1 MIVMMGIDDAIIGF
15 IISYLAGS
23 LPSLK
28 DIFLKKSN
36 ESLQERIDKSFEK
49 ALEKWCADDALRQR
63 IAHQRFTSIG
73 QLKEYAS
80 ATDSEESFVATKSLV
95 KQWVEELVNDEEC
108 AHYIHEQTLTG
119 IEDKLNKLT
128 ELIAKLDENNK
139 LQLKPRGRK
148 THNPVENY
156 IRRYCSSK
164 QSENDFVA
172 YLLENKERKCLA
184 DFVIGLVEP
193 EVNKYVLYSSAQT
206 GKTTELKQLCWELQQ
221 SGLYLPI
228 SFEVRTNNSLNR
240 DQLPDLRFY
249 DGKEVVVIID
259 ALDEVN
265 GKKYDELLVEIG
277 GYAYDHPEMKMV
289 LSCRSNFRR
298 VKQMDLFKEVYLQ
311 DLSYDDA
318 KGFTFRELGE
328 GRGKDFIKFI
338 NENELSAFVRNPFF
352 LNVLIGAYKDGI
364 KMPRTKAEIYRLF
377 IEKSYRVEKEQKTVL
392 LNKQH
397 NYEESLQFL
406 ERVALAM
413 SLMNVQSLSDDEL
426 KSCLYG
432 NEEIVTECLRYN
444 LIQCEG
450 ERYSFQHNA
459 FREWLVADYL
469 YKEGLQKAKE
479 LATHPNGRLK
489 PEWYNIIMLWVSM
502 FGADKKQSVDTVL
515 SWLKESSL
523 ELIIYFDKGI
533 VDDKTKDEVFKGVL
547 LEYKSL
553 GIRMSNIMTQ
563 DYSNLLLFCHSDEVI
578 GFIADELIEAKQNTA
593 YYADLMCLCYFLNW
607 ELLSKQ
613 SEALTERLF
622 SVLEQKAKE
631 SLEKEVTNDLSFL
644 YFDNKFFTRKEYL
657 DRIFAIIGHS
667 DHYEAIRS
675 MVRLIAAADR
685 VDEFVDYILEKEK
698 FVHNQKE
705 GNTTYIVTRTSIF
718 AALAKVKSLDSIK
731 KILAHQFSHSYVAY
745 HDEQVEYWN
754 MLEAIFGQADEY
766 IRKGNTDII
775 SELLTYY
782 LHLYKDYSYYF
793 DRDKRPQELLLL
805 LRKCYQDA
813 GLREQGRKEF
823 YEQQQLLFNQT
834 DGSTDVIGPV
844 RKIYLKAALW
854 ITVDEV
860 VEDFNKFKPNDG
872 VDMAKANW
880 YREIP
885 YIEVAE
891 TAARLYDL
899 KYPRQI
905 TNPIGYERRLKAF
918 DDFADYQV
926 FKQLV
931 LEMATSLDEHT
942 SRKDH
947 VRKLRELEEGFNQYA
962 YRFFRC
968 YSYGEDSYDVDGI
981 IKGIKDKDVYESFF
995 MREIANLIEHPAPD
1009 LMVTDEILKRCVD
1022 CARKTVIRL
1031 CRKERPVYFWEIAL
1045 KLMLYGY
1052 FDVPVELL
1060 PELILYGDINVTKK
1074 VDDGYYSTEYSLFE
1088 YIAERS
1094 DANTLAPIIIEK
1106 LRQNVNKEGFRL
1118 SYRFS
1123 NYIIENR
1130 IEEGYELALQ
1140 FATTGFYLSGNI
1152 LESLIAN
1159 RIKIDEIKAIAN
1171 KMKDYDRINCYSILV
1186 KNGVDENWV
1195 KEQLEPVFRQFEGYD
1210 LKLALGL
1217 LLRIGSLDAL
1227 GFLLTHPE
1235 FMKDVLNYNFVYDN
1249 PNATPLLC
1257 DLIQYNYE
1265 NKLEDGPFVLTSIL
1279 ASLERIALKDEDS
1292 LKEVIQSMRKLT
1304 QKGEQY
1310 KYLNRY
1316 IISFEDKYYAG
1327 FYGIGDIKEV
1337 IKMIDSPS
1345 TVKKTIEEGEE
1356 AVEWKDNEGVYV
1368 SYNWE
1373 SSSLHI
1379 VDYLCTV
1386 LENKGIPYKRDK
1398 KDCHYLDNIK
1408 EFMDSI
1414 SAGNTVIVVFSKP
1427 YLKSKN
1433 CMYELTGIL
1442 EDPCYKDRILPVV
1455 VDDTIRDS
1463 LFYVE
1468 LVKHWKD
1475 ERDKQKN
1482 LVKEIRKIEPKMAK
1496 PEKVRLA
1503 EIKKV
1508 YDFLMVIKDYIDW
1521 TNADNLDYLS
1531 STRFGT
1537 IVREI
1542 IVRKQGK

>member
-1 MIVMMGIDDAIIGF
+1 MMGIDDAFIGF

-28 DIFLKKSN
+28 DVFLKKNN
-36 ESLQERIDKSFEK
+36 ETLQERLDKSFEK
-49 ALEKWCADDALRQR
+49 ALEKWCADDALRRR
-63 IAHQRFTSIG
+63 IAHQRFTSVV
-73 QLKEYAS
+73 QLKEFAS
-80 ATDSEESFVATKSLV
+80 SIDSDESMITIKSLV
-95 KQWVEELVNDEEC
+95 DLWVKELVKDEEC
-108 AHYIHEQTLTG
+108 AHYIQEQTLSG
-119 IEDKLNKLT
+119 IDDKLNKLT
-128 ELIAKLDENNK
+128 ELITKLDENNK

-148 THNPVENY
+148 THKPVENY

-193 EVNKYVLYSSAQT
+193 EENKYVLYSSAQT
-206 GKTTELKQLCWELQQ
+206 GKTTELNQLCWELQQ

-228 SFEVRTNNSLNR
+228 SFEVRTNTALNR
-240 DQLPDLRFY
+240 DQLPDFRFY
-249 DGKEVVVIID
+249 NGKEIVVIID

-265 GKKYDELLVEIG
+265 GKKYDDLMEEIG

-298 VKQMDLFKEVYLQ
+298 VKQMDIFKEVYLQ
-311 DLSYDDA
+311 ELSYGDA
-318 KGFTFRELGE
+318 KDHAFQELGK
-328 GRGKDFIKFI
+328 GKGQDFAKFI
-338 NENELSAFVRNPFF
+338 VENELSKFVRNPFF
-352 LNVLIGAYKDGI
+352 LNVLIDAYKDGVELP
-364 KMPRTKAEIYRLF
+364 KTKAAIYRLF
-377 IEKSYRVEKEQKTVL
+377 IEKSYRIEKEQKSVL
-392 LNKQH
+392 LAKQH
-397 NYEESLQFL
+397 SFEESLQFF

-413 SLMNVQSLSDDEL
+413 SLMNLQSLSDDEL
-426 KSCLYG
+426 KSCLWG
-432 NEEIVTECLRYN
+432 NDEIVTECLRYD
-444 LIQCEG
+444 LIQCENG
-450 ERYSFQHNA
+450 IYSFQHNA

-469 YKEGLQKAKE
+469 SRQGLQKAKE

-489 PEWYNIIMLWVSM
+489 PEWYNIILLWISM
-502 FGADKKQSVDTVL
+502 FGADKKQGIDAVL

-563 DYSNLLLFCHSDEVI
+563 DYSNLLSFCHSDEAI
-578 GFIADELIEAKQNTA
+578 GFIADELIEAKQHTA
-593 YYADLMCLCYFLNW
+593 YYADLMCLCYFLDW

-613 SEALTERLF
+613 NEVLTERLF
-622 SVLEQKAKE
+622 SVLEQKTKE
-631 SLEKEVTNDLSFL
+631 SLGKNISNDLSFL
-644 YFDNKFFTRKEYL
+644 YFDNNFFTRKKHL
-657 DRIFAIIGHS
+657 DRIFDIIGNS

-675 MVRLIAAADR
+675 MVRLIAAAER

-718 AALAKVKSLDSIK
+718 VALAKVKSLESIK

-745 HDEQVEYWN
+745 HDEQEEYWK
-754 MLEAIFGQADEY
+754 MLEAIIGQTDEY
-766 IRKGNTDII
+766 IRKGNVEII
-775 SELLTYY
+775 NELLTYY
-782 LHLYKDYSYYF
+782 LNLYKDFNYYF
-793 DRDKRPQELLLL
+793 DRDKRPQEILRL

-813 GLREQGRKEF
+813 GLSEQGKKEF
-823 YEQQQLLFNQT
+823 YEQQQLLFNPSN
-834 DGSTDVIGPV
+834 GSTDVIGSV
-844 RKIYLKAALW
+844 RKLYLMAALW

-860 VEDFNKFKPNDG
+860 AEDFNKFNLNDG

-891 TAARLYDL
+891 TAARLYEE
-899 KYPRQI
+899 KYPGQA
-905 TNPIGYERRLKAF
+905 TNTIGYERRLKAL

-931 LEMATSLDEHT
+931 LEMATGLDEHT

-947 VRKLRELEEGFNQYA
+947 VRKLRELDEGFNQYA
-962 YRFFRC
+962 YRFFLC
-968 YSYGEDSYDVDGI
+968 YSSGEDSYDIEGI
-981 IKGIKDKDVYESFF
+981 VKGIKEKDVYDAFF
-995 MREIANLIEHPAPD
+995 MREIANLIEHPVPELTVA
-1009 LMVTDEILKRCVD
+1009 DEILKRCVD
-1022 CARKTVIRL
+1022 CAKQTVIRL
-1031 CRKERPVYFWEIAL
+1031 CRKECPTFFGEVAM
-1045 KLMLYGY
+1045 KLMLNDY

-1060 PELILYGDINVTKK
+1060 PELIPYGNLNVTKK
-1074 VDDGYYSTEYSLFE
+1074 FDDGYYNTEYSLFE
-1088 YIAERS
+1088 YITERV
-1094 DANTLAPIIIEK
+1094 DAITLAPIIIEK
-1106 LRQNVNKEGFRL
+1106 LRQNVNKEWFRM

-1159 RIKIDEIKAIAN
+1159 RIKIDEIKAIASR
-1171 KMKDYDRINCYSILV
+1171 MKDYDRINCYSILV

-1195 KEQLEPVFRQFEGYD
+1195 KEQLEPVFRQFDGFN

-1217 LLRIGSLDAL
+1217 LLSIGSLDAL

-1235 FMKDVLNYNFVYDN
+1235 FMKDGLNYNFVYDN

-1265 NKLEDGPFVLTSIL
+1265 NKIEDGPFVLTSIL
-1279 ASLERIALKDEDS
+1279 ASLERIALKDNDS
-1292 LKEVIQSMRKLT
+1292 FKEVIQSMRKLT

-1337 IKMIDSPS
+1337 IKMIDSS
-1345 TVKKTIEEGEE
+1345 GAIQKAVEVSEE
-1356 AVEWKDNEGVYV
+1356 AVQWKDNEGVYV

-1373 SSSLHI
+1373 SSSFHI

-1386 LENKGIPYKRDK
+1386 LEDKGIPYKRDK

-1408 EFMDSI
+1408 GFMNSI

-1482 LVKEIRKIEPKMAK
+1482 LVKEIRKIDPKMAK

-1503 EIKKV
+1503 EINKV

-1537 IVREI
+1537 IVRHILE
-1542 IVRKQGK
+1542 RKR